1 MNRNIYLISGL
12 GALAIVLG
20 AWLLGNGFKRKPA
33 GEYIN
38 VTGMAEVNFKS
49 DQVIWHG
56 NFNRMDAEMK
66 TVYEQMQSDA
76 AKVSDYFRSKG
87 IKDDEI
93 SISGLSMNKEFS
105 YERGDNGMSHEVFKG
120 YRATQYVTIKSSRLD
135 AIEQVAKQSMELIQ
149 QGIEFN
155 AGSTEYYFTNLA
167 DLKLDLVEKASAD
180 ALNRAKKIAAAAGT
194 SLGKLKKAN
203 LGIFQITGENE
214 NEEYTYGGAFNTS
227 SRDKKARVTLAASY
241 IPD

>member
-1 MNRNIYLISGL
+1 MNKNIYLISGL

-33 GEYIN
+33 GEYIS

-49 DQVIWHG
+49 DEVIWHG
-56 NFNRMDAEMK
+56 NFNRMDADMK
-66 TVYEQMQSDA
+66 TVYELMQRDA
-76 AKVSDYFRSKG
+76 AKVSAYFRGKG

-93 SISGLSMNKEFS
+93 TVSGLSMNKEFD
-105 YERGDNGMSHEVFKG
+105 YERDENGSSRNVFKG
-120 YRATQYVTIKSSRLD
+120 YRATQYLTIKSTRLD
-135 AIEQVAKQSMELIQ
+135 AIEQVAKQSMELVQ

-155 AGSTEYYFTNLA
+155 AGNTEYYFTTLA

-180 ALNRAKKIAAAAGT
+180 ALNRAKKIASAAGT
-194 SLGKLKKAN
+194 SLGRLKKAN

-241 IPD
+241 TTD